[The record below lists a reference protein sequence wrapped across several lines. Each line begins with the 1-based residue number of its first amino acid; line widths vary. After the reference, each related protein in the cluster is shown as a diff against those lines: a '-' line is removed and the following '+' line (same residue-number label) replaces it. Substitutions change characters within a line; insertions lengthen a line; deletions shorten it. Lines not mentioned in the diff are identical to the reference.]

1 MPIAPT
7 YAVRETATNLRRNVL
22 MTLAAIVTM
31 TIAMIMTT
39 AISLGFFGAGLLV
52 ANQIGE
58 MKELYY
64 DKLEVSIYLK
74 DDINAGQRE
83 AVTAQLDSSPEVAAG
98 LRRNLT
104 MTIAMIMTT
113 AISLAFF
120 GAGLLVANQIGDMK
134 ELYFDKLEVSI
145 YLKDNATPVQ
155 REAITSQLN
164 ASPEIASFDY
174 LDKKAAYERF
184 KKLFKGNP
192 QLISQAT
199 EDDLPA
205 TYLVRMKDP
214 ERYTILA
221 QQFPNGKNGVDQVQ
235 GQSEVLDRIFSLFN
249 GVRNAAIA
257 LALLQALAALLLISN
272 TIQVAA
278 FNRRVETG
286 IMRLVGASRWYTQ
299 LPFVLEAALAGLAG
313 AVLAVLGL
321 IAAKFLFVDKT
332 LAEPIRSGIV
342 PPIDLGSILAI
353 SPYVAGVGV
362 ILASVAAYV
371 TLRLYVR
378 L

>member
-1 MPIAPT
+1 MRLNFVFT
-7 YAVRETATNLRRNVL
+7 
-22 MTLAAIVTM
+22 
-31 TIAMIMTT
+31 
-39 AISLGFFGAGLLV
+39 
-52 ANQIGE
+52 
-58 MKELYY
+58 
-64 DKLEVSIYLK
+64 
-74 DDINAGQRE
+74 
-83 AVTAQLDSSPEVAAG
+83 EVAAG

-134 ELYFDKLEVSI
+134 TLYLDKLEVSI
-145 YLKDNATPVQ
+145 YMQDDATAAQNAALASALK
-155 REAITSQLN
+155 
-164 ASPEIASFDY
+164 ASPEVVNVSY
-174 LDKKAAYERF
+174 LDKAAAFERF

-192 QLISQAT
+192 QLVSQAT
-199 EDDLPA
+199 ADDLPA
-205 TYLVRMKDP
+205 TYLVKMKDP
-214 ERYTILA
+214 ERYTVLA
-221 QQFPNGKNGVDQVQ
+221 QQFPSGKNGVEEVQ

-249 GVRNAAIA
+249 GIRNAAIA

-313 AVLAVLGL
+313 AVLALGGL
-321 IAAKFLFVDKT
+321 IGAKYLFVDKT

-342 PPIDLGSILAI
+342 PPIDLGTILAI

-362 ILASVAAYV
+362 ALASIAAYV

>member
-1 MPIAPT
+1 MRLNFVFT
-7 YAVRETATNLRRNVL
+7 
-22 MTLAAIVTM
+22 
-31 TIAMIMTT
+31 
-39 AISLGFFGAGLLV
+39 
-52 ANQIGE
+52 
-58 MKELYY
+58 
-64 DKLEVSIYLK
+64 
-74 DDINAGQRE
+74 
-83 AVTAQLDSSPEVAAG
+83 EVAAG

-104 MTIAMIMTT
+104 MTIAMVMTT

-145 YLKDNATPVQ
+145 YLKDNASPAQ
-155 REAITSQLN
+155 RESITSQLD
-164 ASPEIASFDY
+164 ASPEIASYDY

-313 AVLAVLGL
+313 AVLALLGL
-321 IAAKFLFVDKT
+321 VAAKFLFVDKT

-342 PPIDLGSILAI
+342 PPIDVGSILAI

-362 ILASVAAYV
+362 LLASVAAYV

>member
-1 MPIAPT
+1 MRLNF
-7 YAVRETATNLRRNVL
+7 VF
-22 MTLAAIVTM
+22 
-31 TIAMIMTT
+31 
-39 AISLGFFGAGLLV
+39 S
-52 ANQIGE
+52 
-58 MKELYY
+58 
-64 DKLEVSIYLK
+64 
-74 DDINAGQRE
+74 
-83 AVTAQLDSSPEVAAG
+83 EVAAG

-104 MTIAMIMTT
+104 MTIAMVMTT

-134 ELYFDKLEVSI
+134 KLYFDKLEVSI

-155 REAITSQLN
+155 REAITQQLD
-164 ASPEIASFDY
+164 ASPEIASYDY
-174 LDKKAAYERF
+174 LDKKAAYARF
-184 KKLFKGNP
+184 KQLFKGNP

-205 TYLVRMKDP
+205 TYLVQMKDP

-221 QQFPNGKNGVDQVQ
+221 KQFPNGKNGVDQVQ

-313 AVLAVLGL
+313 AVLALVGL
-321 IAAKFLFVDKT
+321 VAAKFLFVDKT

-342 PPIDLGSILAI
+342 PPIDVGSILAI

>member
-1 MPIAPT
+1 MRMNFVFT
-7 YAVRETATNLRRNVL
+7 
-22 MTLAAIVTM
+22 
-31 TIAMIMTT
+31 
-39 AISLGFFGAGLLV
+39 
-52 ANQIGE
+52 
-58 MKELYY
+58 
-64 DKLEVSIYLK
+64 EV
-74 DDINAGQRE
+74 G
-83 AVTAQLDSSPEVAAG
+83 AG

-120 GAGLLVANQIGDMK
+120 GAGLLVAKQIGDMK
-134 ELYFDKLEVSI
+134 ELYYDKLEVSI
-145 YLKDNATPVQ
+145 YLQDDVTPAQ
-155 REAITSQLN
+155 REAVDGQL
-164 ASPEIASFDY
+164 ASSPEVESFQF
-174 LDKKAAYERF
+174 LDKAQAFERF
-184 KKLFKGNP
+184 KELFKGNP
-192 QLISQAT
+192 QLIEQAT
-199 EDDLPA
+199 EEDLPA

-214 ERYTILA
+214 ERYTVLA
-221 QQFPNGKNGVDQVQ
+221 QQFPSGENGVDQVQ

-249 GVRNAAIA
+249 GIRNAAIA

-313 AVLAVLGL
+313 AVLALGGL

-342 PPIDLGSILAI
+342 PAIDMGTILAI
-353 SPYVAGVGV
+353 SPFVVGVGV
-362 ILASVAAYV
+362 LLASVAAYV

>member
-1 MPIAPT
+1 MRMNFVFT
-7 YAVRETATNLRRNVL
+7 
-22 MTLAAIVTM
+22 
-31 TIAMIMTT
+31 
-39 AISLGFFGAGLLV
+39 
-52 ANQIGE
+52 
-58 MKELYY
+58 
-64 DKLEVSIYLK
+64 
-74 DDINAGQRE
+74 
-83 AVTAQLDSSPEVAAG
+83 EVAAG

-134 ELYFDKLEVSI
+134 ELYYDKLEVSV
-145 YLKDNATPVQ
+145 YLQDTVTGPQ
-155 REAITSQLN
+155 REAIDGQLA
-164 ASPEIASFDY
+164 ASPEVESFQY
-174 LDKKAAYERF
+174 LDKAAAFARF
-184 KKLFKGNP
+184 KELFKANP
-192 QLISQAT
+192 QLINNAT
-199 EDDLPA
+199 EADLPA

-214 ERYTILA
+214 ERYTVLA
-221 QQFPNGKNGVDQVQ
+221 QQFPAGKNGVDQVQ

-249 GVRNAAIA
+249 GIRNAAIA

-313 AVLAVLGL
+313 AVLALGGL
-321 IAAKFLFVDKT
+321 VAAKFLFVDKT

-342 PPIDLGSILAI
+342 PPIDVGTILAI

-362 ILASVAAYV
+362 LLASIAAYV

>member
-1 MPIAPT
+1 MRLNFVFT
-7 YAVRETATNLRRNVL
+7 
-22 MTLAAIVTM
+22 
-31 TIAMIMTT
+31 
-39 AISLGFFGAGLLV
+39 
-52 ANQIGE
+52 
-58 MKELYY
+58 
-64 DKLEVSIYLK
+64 
-74 DDINAGQRE
+74 
-83 AVTAQLDSSPEVAAG
+83 EVAAG

-145 YLKDNATPVQ
+145 YLKDDATPVQ

-199 EDDLPA
+199 ADDLPA

-313 AVLAVLGL
+313 AVLALLGL
-321 IAAKFLFVDKT
+321 VAAKFLFVDKT

-342 PPIDLGSILAI
+342 PPIDLGAILAI
-353 SPYVAGVGV
+353 SPYVAGVVV

>member
-1 MPIAPT
+1 MRMNFVLTEVA
-7 YAVRETATNLRRNVL
+7 AGLRRNL
-22 MTLAAIVTM
+22 TM

-52 ANQIGE
+52 ANQISD

-74 DDINAGQRE
+74 DDINAKQQKSVTSQLE
-83 AVTAQLDSSPEVAAG
+83 ASPEVASYEF
-98 LRRNLT
+98 LT
-104 MTIAMIMTT
+104 
-113 AISLAFF
+113 
-120 GAGLLVANQIGDMK
+120 K
-134 ELYFDKLEVSI
+134 E
-145 YLKDNATPVQ
+145 Q
-155 REAITSQLN
+155 
-164 ASPEIASFDY
+164 
-174 LDKKAAYERF
+174 AYERF
-184 KKLFKGNP
+184 KRLFRGNP
-192 QLISQAT
+192 NLVAQAT
-199 EDDLPA
+199 PEDLPA

-214 ERYTILA
+214 ERYTVLA
-221 QQFPNGKNGVDQVQ
+221 QQFHRTAGIDQVQ

-249 GVRNAAIA
+249 GIRNGAIV

-313 AVLAVLGL
+313 ALLAVVGL
-321 IAAKFLFVDKT
+321 FGVKYLFVDKT

-342 PPIDLGSILAI
+342 PPLDVGTILAI
-353 SPYVAGVGV
+353 APYVAGAGV
-362 ILASVAAYV
+362 LLASVAAYV

>member
-1 MPIAPT
+1 MRLNFVFT
-7 YAVRETATNLRRNVL
+7 
-22 MTLAAIVTM
+22 
-31 TIAMIMTT
+31 
-39 AISLGFFGAGLLV
+39 
-52 ANQIGE
+52 
-58 MKELYY
+58 
-64 DKLEVSIYLK
+64 
-74 DDINAGQRE
+74 
-83 AVTAQLDSSPEVAAG
+83 EVAAG

-134 ELYFDKLEVSI
+134 ELYFDKLEVSV
-145 YLKDNATPVQ
+145 YLQDTVTSAQ
-155 REAITSQLN
+155 RESIDSQLK
-164 ASPEIASFDY
+164 ASPEIASYKY
-174 LDKKAAYERF
+174 LDKDAAFARF
-184 KKLFKGNP
+184 KQLFKGNP
-192 QLISQAT
+192 QLVSQAT
-199 EDDLPA
+199 KDDLPA
-205 TYLVRMKDP
+205 TYLIKMKDP
-214 ERYTILA
+214 ERYTVLA
-221 QQFPNGKNGVDQVQ
+221 QQFPAGKNGVEEVQ

-313 AVLAVLGL
+313 AVLALGGL

-342 PPIDLGSILAI
+342 PPIDLGTILAI
-353 SPYVAGVGV
+353 TPYVAGVGV
-362 ILASVAAYV
+362 VLASVAAYV

>member
-1 MPIAPT
+1 MRLNFVFT
-7 YAVRETATNLRRNVL
+7 
-22 MTLAAIVTM
+22 
-31 TIAMIMTT
+31 
-39 AISLGFFGAGLLV
+39 
-52 ANQIGE
+52 
-58 MKELYY
+58 
-64 DKLEVSIYLK
+64 
-74 DDINAGQRE
+74 
-83 AVTAQLDSSPEVAAG
+83 EVAAG

-145 YLKDNATPVQ
+145 YLKDDATPVQ

-199 EDDLPA
+199 ADDLPA

-221 QQFPNGKNGVDQVQ
+221 QQFPNGKNGIDQVQ

>member
-1 MPIAPT
+1 MRLNFVFT
-7 YAVRETATNLRRNVL
+7 
-22 MTLAAIVTM
+22 
-31 TIAMIMTT
+31 
-39 AISLGFFGAGLLV
+39 
-52 ANQIGE
+52 
-58 MKELYY
+58 
-64 DKLEVSIYLK
+64 
-74 DDINAGQRE
+74 
-83 AVTAQLDSSPEVAAG
+83 EVAAG

-120 GAGLLVANQIGDMK
+120 GAGLLIANQIGDMK
-134 ELYFDKLEVSI
+134 TLYLDKLQVSV
-145 YLKDNATPVQ
+145 YLQDDITAAQ
-155 REAITSQLN
+155 LAAINTQLK
-164 ASPEIASFDY
+164 ASPEVESVQY
-174 LDKKAAYERF
+174 LDKAAAFARF
-184 KKLFKGNP
+184 KELFKGNP
-192 QLISQAT
+192 QLVDQAT
-199 EDDLPA
+199 PDDLPA
-205 TYLVRMKDP
+205 TYLVKMKDP
-214 ERYTILA
+214 ERYTVLA
-221 QQFPNGKNGVDQVQ
+221 QQFPAGKNGVEEVQ

-313 AVLAVLGL
+313 AVLALGGL

-342 PPIDLGSILAI
+342 PPIDLGTILAI

-362 ILASVAAYV
+362 ALASIAAYV

>member
-1 MPIAPT
+1 MRLNFVFT
-7 YAVRETATNLRRNVL
+7 
-22 MTLAAIVTM
+22 
-31 TIAMIMTT
+31 
-39 AISLGFFGAGLLV
+39 
-52 ANQIGE
+52 
-58 MKELYY
+58 
-64 DKLEVSIYLK
+64 
-74 DDINAGQRE
+74 
-83 AVTAQLDSSPEVAAG
+83 EVAAG

-120 GAGLLVANQIGDMK
+120 GAGLLVAQQIGDMK
-134 ELYFDKLEVSI
+134 ELYYDKLEVSI
-145 YLKDNATPVQ
+145 YLQDEVTPAQ
-155 REAITSQLN
+155 REAVTSQLDG
-164 ASPEIASFDY
+164 SPEVESYQY
-174 LDKKAAYERF
+174 LDKAAAFARF
-184 KKLFKGNP
+184 KELFKGNP
-192 QLISQAT
+192 QLVNQAT
-199 EDDLPA
+199 QEDLPA

-214 ERYTILA
+214 ERYTVLA
-221 QQFPNGKNGVDQVQ
+221 QQFPGGKNGVDQVQ

-249 GVRNAAIA
+249 GIRNAAIA

-313 AVLAVLGL
+313 AILALGGL
-321 IAAKFLFVDKT
+321 VAAKYLFVDKT

-342 PPIDLGSILAI
+342 PPIDIGTILAI
-353 SPYVAGVGV
+353 SPAVVGVGV
-362 ILASVAAYV
+362 LLASIAAYV

>member
-1 MPIAPT
+1 M
-7 YAVRETATNLRRNVL
+7 RMNFVL
-22 MTLAAIVTM
+22 T
-31 TIAMIMTT
+31 
-39 AISLGFFGAGLLV
+39 
-52 ANQIGE
+52 
-58 MKELYY
+58 
-64 DKLEVSIYLK
+64 
-74 DDINAGQRE
+74 
-83 AVTAQLDSSPEVAAG
+83 EVAAG

-120 GAGLLVANQIGDMK
+120 GAGLLVAQQIGDMK
-134 ELYFDKLEVSI
+134 ELYYDKLEVSI
-145 YLKDNATPVQ
+145 YLQDEVTPAQ
-155 REAITSQLN
+155 REAVTSQLD
-164 ASPEIASFDY
+164 ASPEVESYQY
-174 LDKKAAYERF
+174 LDKAAAFARF
-184 KKLFKGNP
+184 KELFKGNP
-192 QLISQAT
+192 QLVNQAT
-199 EDDLPA
+199 QEDLPA

-214 ERYTILA
+214 ERYTVLA
-221 QQFPNGKNGVDQVQ
+221 QQFPGGKNGVDQVQ

-249 GVRNAAIA
+249 GIRNAAIA

-313 AVLAVLGL
+313 AILALGGL
-321 IAAKFLFVDKT
+321 VAAKYLFVDKT

-342 PPIDLGSILAI
+342 PPIDLGTILAI

-362 ILASVAAYV
+362 LLASIAAYV

>member
-1 MPIAPT
+1 MRLNFVFT
-7 YAVRETATNLRRNVL
+7 
-22 MTLAAIVTM
+22 
-31 TIAMIMTT
+31 
-39 AISLGFFGAGLLV
+39 
-52 ANQIGE
+52 
-58 MKELYY
+58 
-64 DKLEVSIYLK
+64 
-74 DDINAGQRE
+74 
-83 AVTAQLDSSPEVAAG
+83 EVAAG

-199 EDDLPA
+199 ADDLPA

>member
-1 MPIAPT
+1 MRLNFVFT
-7 YAVRETATNLRRNVL
+7 
-22 MTLAAIVTM
+22 
-31 TIAMIMTT
+31 
-39 AISLGFFGAGLLV
+39 
-52 ANQIGE
+52 
-58 MKELYY
+58 
-64 DKLEVSIYLK
+64 
-74 DDINAGQRE
+74 
-83 AVTAQLDSSPEVAAG
+83 EVAAG

-145 YLKDNATPVQ
+145 YLRDDVTSAQ
-155 REAITSQLN
+155 REEIDAQLH
-164 ASPEIASFDY
+164 ASPEIAGYQY
-174 LDKKAAYERF
+174 LDKKAAFARF
-184 KKLFKGNP
+184 QKLFKGNP

-199 EDDLPA
+199 PEDLPA

-214 ERYTILA
+214 ERYTVLA

-313 AVLAVLGL
+313 ALLALCGL
-321 IAAKFLFVDKT
+321 VAAKFLFVDKT

-342 PPIDLGSILAI
+342 PPVDLGSILAI

>member
-1 MPIAPT
+1 MRMNF
-7 YAVRETATNLRRNVL
+7 VF
-22 MTLAAIVTM
+22 
-31 TIAMIMTT
+31 
-39 AISLGFFGAGLLV
+39 S
-52 ANQIGE
+52 
-58 MKELYY
+58 
-64 DKLEVSIYLK
+64 
-74 DDINAGQRE
+74 
-83 AVTAQLDSSPEVAAG
+83 EVAAG

-120 GAGLLVANQIGDMK
+120 GAGLLVAQQIGDMK
-134 ELYFDKLEVSI
+134 ELYYDKLEVSI
-145 YLKDNATPVQ
+145 YLQDEVSPAQ
-155 REAITSQLN
+155 REAVTTQLD
-164 ASPEIASFDY
+164 ASPEVESYQF
-174 LDKKAAYERF
+174 LDKDAAFARF
-184 KKLFKGNP
+184 KELFKGNP
-192 QLISQAT
+192 NLIEQAT
-199 EDDLPA
+199 PEDLPA

-214 ERYTILA
+214 ERYTVLA
-221 QQFPNGKNGVDQVQ
+221 QQFPAGENGVDQVQ

-249 GVRNAAIA
+249 GIRNAAIA

-313 AVLAVLGL
+313 AILALCGL

-342 PPIDLGSILAI
+342 PAIDMGTILAI
-353 SPYVAGVGV
+353 SPFVVGVGV
-362 ILASVAAYV
+362 LLASIAAYV

>member
-1 MPIAPT
+1 MRMNF
-7 YAVRETATNLRRNVL
+7 VLSEVATGLRRNL
-22 MTLAAIVTM
+22 TM

-64 DKLEVSIYLK
+64 DKLEVSIYLA
-74 DDINAGQRE
+74 DDIKPQQQE
-83 AVTAQLDSSPEVAAG
+83 SVTQQLDASPEVASYQF
-98 LRRNLT
+98 LT
-104 MTIAMIMTT
+104 K
-113 AISLAFF
+113 
-120 GAGLLVANQIGDMK
+120 Q
-134 ELYFDKLEVSI
+134 
-145 YLKDNATPVQ
+145 Q
-155 REAITSQLN
+155 
-164 ASPEIASFDY
+164 
-174 LDKKAAYERF
+174 AYDRF
-184 KKLFKGNP
+184 KRLFRGNP
-192 QLISQAT
+192 QLIAQAT
-199 EDDLPA
+199 PEDLPA

-214 ERYTILA
+214 ERYAVLA
-221 QQFPNGKNGVDQVQ
+221 QQFPSGKSGIDQVQ

-313 AVLAVLGL
+313 AILAIGGL
-321 IAAKFLFVDKT
+321 FAAKFLFVDKT

-342 PPIDLGSILAI
+342 PPIDVGTILMI
-353 SPYVAGVGV
+353 SPYVAGAGV
-362 ILASVAAYV
+362 LLASIAAYV

>member
-1 MPIAPT
+1 MRMKFVLTEVA
-7 YAVRETATNLRRNVL
+7 AGLRRNL
-22 MTLAAIVTM
+22 TM

-52 ANQIGE
+52 ANQISD

-74 DDINAGQRE
+74 DDINAKQQKLVTSQLE
-83 AVTAQLDSSPEVAAG
+83 ASPEVASYEF
-98 LRRNLT
+98 LT
-104 MTIAMIMTT
+104 
-113 AISLAFF
+113 
-120 GAGLLVANQIGDMK
+120 K
-134 ELYFDKLEVSI
+134 E
-145 YLKDNATPVQ
+145 Q
-155 REAITSQLN
+155 
-164 ASPEIASFDY
+164 
-174 LDKKAAYERF
+174 AYERF
-184 KKLFKGNP
+184 KRLFRGNP
-192 QLISQAT
+192 NLVAQAT
-199 EDDLPA
+199 AEDLPA

-214 ERYTILA
+214 ERYTVLA
-221 QQFPNGKNGVDQVQ
+221 QQFPSGRGGIDQVQ

-249 GVRNAAIA
+249 GIRNGAIV

-313 AVLAVLGL
+313 ALLAVAGL
-321 IAAKFLFVDKT
+321 FGVKYLFVDKT

-342 PPIDLGSILAI
+342 PPLDVGTILAI
-353 SPYVAGVGV
+353 TPYVAGVGV
-362 ILASVAAYV
+362 LLASVAAYV

>member
-1 MPIAPT
+1 MRMNFVLSEVA
-7 YAVRETATNLRRNVL
+7 AGLRRNL
-22 MTLAAIVTM
+22 TM
-31 TIAMIMTT
+31 TIAMVMTT

-52 ANQIGE
+52 ANQIGD

-83 AVTAQLDSSPEVAAG
+83 AVTAQLDSSPEVASYQF
-98 LRRNLT
+98 LT
-104 MTIAMIMTT
+104 
-113 AISLAFF
+113 
-120 GAGLLVANQIGDMK
+120 K
-134 ELYFDKLEVSI
+134 E
-145 YLKDNATPVQ
+145 Q
-155 REAITSQLN
+155 
-164 ASPEIASFDY
+164 
-174 LDKKAAYERF
+174 AYERF
-184 KKLFKGNP
+184 KRLFRGNP
-192 QLISQAT
+192 NLVAQAT
-199 EDDLPA
+199 PEDLPA

-214 ERYTILA
+214 ERYTVLA
-221 QQFPNGKNGVDQVQ
+221 QQFPSGKGGIDQVQ

-249 GVRNAAIA
+249 GVRNGAIV

-313 AVLAVLGL
+313 ALLAVVGL
-321 IAAKFLFVDKT
+321 FGVKYLFVDKT

-342 PPIDLGSILAI
+342 PPLDVGTILAI
-353 SPYVAGVGV
+353 TPYVAGVGV
-362 ILASVAAYV
+362 LLASVAAYI

>member
-1 MPIAPT
+1 MRLNFVFT
-7 YAVRETATNLRRNVL
+7 
-22 MTLAAIVTM
+22 
-31 TIAMIMTT
+31 
-39 AISLGFFGAGLLV
+39 
-52 ANQIGE
+52 
-58 MKELYY
+58 
-64 DKLEVSIYLK
+64 
-74 DDINAGQRE
+74 
-83 AVTAQLDSSPEVAAG
+83 EVAAG

-134 ELYFDKLEVSI
+134 ELYYDKLEVSV
-145 YLKDNATPVQ
+145 YLQDTATGPQ
-155 REAITSQLN
+155 REAIQTQLDS
-164 ASPEIASFDY
+164 SPEVASYQF
-174 LDKKAAYERF
+174 LNKEQAFERF
-184 KKLFKGNP
+184 KRLFRANP
-192 QLISQAT
+192 QLIQNAT
-199 EDDLPA
+199 KDDLPA
-205 TYLVRMKDP
+205 TYLVRLKDP
-214 ERYTILA
+214 ERYTVLA
-221 QQFPNGKNGVDQVQ
+221 RQFPAGTGGVDQVQ

-249 GVRNAAIA
+249 GIRNAAIA

-278 FNRRVETG
+278 FNRRAETG

-313 AVLAVLGL
+313 ALLALGGL

-342 PPIDLGSILAI
+342 PPIDVGTILAI

>member
-1 MPIAPT
+1 MRLNFVFT
-7 YAVRETATNLRRNVL
+7 
-22 MTLAAIVTM
+22 
-31 TIAMIMTT
+31 
-39 AISLGFFGAGLLV
+39 
-52 ANQIGE
+52 
-58 MKELYY
+58 
-64 DKLEVSIYLK
+64 
-74 DDINAGQRE
+74 
-83 AVTAQLDSSPEVAAG
+83 EVAAG

-134 ELYFDKLEVSI
+134 TLYLDKLEVSV
-145 YLKDNATPVQ
+145 YLQDDVTPAQ
-155 REAITSQLN
+155 RSAIETQLK
-164 ASPEIASFDY
+164 ASPEVENYQF
-174 LDKKAAYERF
+174 LDKAAAFARF
-184 KKLFKGNP
+184 KKLFAGNP
-192 QLISQAT
+192 ALVNQAT
-199 EDDLPA
+199 PDDLPA
-205 TYLVRMKDP
+205 TYLVKMKDP
-214 ERYTILA
+214 ERYTVLA
-221 QQFPNGKNGVDQVQ
+221 QQFPAGKAGVEEVQ

-313 AVLAVLGL
+313 AVLALGGL

-342 PPIDLGSILAI
+342 PPIDLGTILAI

-362 ILASVAAYV
+362 ALASIAAYV

>member
-1 MPIAPT
+1 MRLNFVFT
-7 YAVRETATNLRRNVL
+7 
-22 MTLAAIVTM
+22 
-31 TIAMIMTT
+31 
-39 AISLGFFGAGLLV
+39 
-52 ANQIGE
+52 
-58 MKELYY
+58 
-64 DKLEVSIYLK
+64 
-74 DDINAGQRE
+74 
-83 AVTAQLDSSPEVAAG
+83 EVAAG

-120 GAGLLVANQIGDMK
+120 GAGLLIANQIGDMK
-134 ELYFDKLEVSI
+134 SLYLDKLEVSV
-145 YLKDNATPVQ
+145 YLQDDITPAQ
-155 REAITSQLN
+155 KTAIDTQLK
-164 ASPEIASFDY
+164 ASPEVESVTY
-174 LDKKAAYERF
+174 LDKAAAFKRF
-184 KKLFKGNP
+184 QDLFKGNP
-192 QLISQAT
+192 QLVDQAT
-199 EDDLPA
+199 PDDLPA
-205 TYLVRMKDP
+205 TYLVKMKDP
-214 ERYTILA
+214 ERYRVLS
-221 QQFPNGKNGVDQVQ
+221 QQFPAGKAGVEEVQ

-313 AVLAVLGL
+313 AVLALGGL

-342 PPIDLGSILAI
+342 PPIDLGTILAI

-362 ILASVAAYV
+362 ALASIAAYV

>member
-1 MPIAPT
+1 MRMNFVFTEVA
-7 YAVRETATNLRRNVL
+7 AGLRRNL
-22 MTLAAIVTM
+22 TM

-64 DKLEVSIYLK
+64 DKLEVSIYLT
-74 DDINAGQRE
+74 DDINAQQRR
-83 AVTAQLDSSPEVAAG
+83 AVDAQLKASPEVAEFQY
-98 LRRNLT
+98 LT
-104 MTIAMIMTT
+104 
-113 AISLAFF
+113 
-120 GAGLLVANQIGDMK
+120 K
-134 ELYFDKLEVSI
+134 EE
-145 YLKDNATPVQ
+145 
-155 REAITSQLN
+155 
-164 ASPEIASFDY
+164 
-174 LDKKAAYERF
+174 AYERF
-184 KKLFKGNP
+184 KRLFRGNP
-192 QLISQAT
+192 QLLANAT
-199 EDDLPA
+199 KEDLPA

-214 ERYTILA
+214 ERYTVLA
-221 QQFPNGKNGVDQVQ
+221 QQFHRTAGIDQVQ

-249 GVRNAAIA
+249 GIRNGAIV

-313 AVLAVLGL
+313 ALLAVAGL
-321 IAAKFLFVDKT
+321 FGVKYLFVDKT

-342 PPIDLGSILAI
+342 PPLDVGTILAI
-353 SPYVAGVGV
+353 TPYVAGVGV
-362 ILASVAAYV
+362 LLASVAAYV

>member
-1 MPIAPT
+1 MRLNFVFT
-7 YAVRETATNLRRNVL
+7 
-22 MTLAAIVTM
+22 
-31 TIAMIMTT
+31 
-39 AISLGFFGAGLLV
+39 
-52 ANQIGE
+52 
-58 MKELYY
+58 
-64 DKLEVSIYLK
+64 
-74 DDINAGQRE
+74 
-83 AVTAQLDSSPEVAAG
+83 EVAAG

-134 ELYFDKLEVSI
+134 ELYFDKLEVSV
-145 YLKDNATPVQ
+145 YLRDDVTQAQ
-155 REAITSQLN
+155 REEIDSQLH
-164 ASPEIASFDY
+164 ASPEIASYAY

-199 EDDLPA
+199 PEDLPA

-313 AVLAVLGL
+313 ALLALCGL
-321 IAAKFLFVDKT
+321 VAAKFLFVDKT

>member
-1 MPIAPT
+1 MRLNF
-7 YAVRETATNLRRNVL
+7 VF
-22 MTLAAIVTM
+22 
-31 TIAMIMTT
+31 
-39 AISLGFFGAGLLV
+39 S
-52 ANQIGE
+52 
-58 MKELYY
+58 
-64 DKLEVSIYLK
+64 
-74 DDINAGQRE
+74 
-83 AVTAQLDSSPEVAAG
+83 EVAAG

-120 GAGLLVANQIGDMK
+120 GAGLLVANQISDMK
-134 ELYFDKLEVSI
+134 QLYYDKLEVSV
-145 YLKDNATPVQ
+145 YLQDTATAAQ
-155 REAITSQLN
+155 REAITTQLE
-164 ASPEIASFDY
+164 ASPEVAGYQY
-174 LDKKAAYERF
+174 LTKEQAFERF
-184 KKLFKGNP
+184 KRLFRANP
-192 QLISQAT
+192 QLLANAT
-199 EDDLPA
+199 KDDLPA

-214 ERYTILA
+214 ERYTVLA
-221 QQFPNGKNGVDQVQ
+221 QQFPAGKGGVDQVQ
-235 GQSEVLDRIFSLFN
+235 GQSEVLDRIFALFN
-249 GVRNAAIA
+249 GIRNAAIA

-313 AVLAVLGL
+313 ALLALGGL

-342 PPIDLGSILAI
+342 PPIDVGTILAI

-362 ILASVAAYV
+362 LLASVAAYV

>member
-1 MPIAPT
+1 
-7 YAVRETATNLRRNVL
+7 
-22 MTLAAIVTM
+22 
-31 TIAMIMTT
+31 
-39 AISLGFFGAGLLV
+39 
-52 ANQIGE
+52 
-58 MKELYY
+58 
-64 DKLEVSIYLK
+64 
-74 DDINAGQRE
+74 
-83 AVTAQLDSSPEVAAG
+83 
-98 LRRNLT
+98 
-104 MTIAMIMTT
+104 MTT

-155 REAITSQLN
+155 REAITQQLD
-164 ASPEIASFDY
+164 ASPEIASYDY

-313 AVLAVLGL
+313 AVLALVGL

-342 PPIDLGSILAI
+342 PPIDVGSILAI

>member
-1 MPIAPT
+1 MRMKFVLTEVA
-7 YAVRETATNLRRNVL
+7 AGLRRNL
-22 MTLAAIVTM
+22 TM

-52 ANQIGE
+52 ANQISD

-74 DDINAGQRE
+74 DDINAKQQKLVTSQLE
-83 AVTAQLDSSPEVAAG
+83 ASPEVASYEF
-98 LRRNLT
+98 LT
-104 MTIAMIMTT
+104 
-113 AISLAFF
+113 
-120 GAGLLVANQIGDMK
+120 K
-134 ELYFDKLEVSI
+134 E
-145 YLKDNATPVQ
+145 Q
-155 REAITSQLN
+155 
-164 ASPEIASFDY
+164 
-174 LDKKAAYERF
+174 AYERF
-184 KKLFKGNP
+184 KRLFRGNP
-192 QLISQAT
+192 NLVAQAT
-199 EDDLPA
+199 PEDLPA

-214 ERYTILA
+214 ERYTVLA
-221 QQFPNGKNGVDQVQ
+221 QQFHRTAGIDQVQ

-249 GVRNAAIA
+249 GIRNGAIV

-313 AVLAVLGL
+313 ALLAVAGL
-321 IAAKFLFVDKT
+321 FGVKYLFVDKT

-342 PPIDLGSILAI
+342 PPLDVGTILAI
-353 SPYVAGVGV
+353 TPYVAGVGV
-362 ILASVAAYV
+362 LLASVAAYV

>member
-1 MPIAPT
+1 MRLNFVFT
-7 YAVRETATNLRRNVL
+7 
-22 MTLAAIVTM
+22 
-31 TIAMIMTT
+31 
-39 AISLGFFGAGLLV
+39 
-52 ANQIGE
+52 
-58 MKELYY
+58 
-64 DKLEVSIYLK
+64 
-74 DDINAGQRE
+74 
-83 AVTAQLDSSPEVAAG
+83 EVAAG

-145 YLKDNATPVQ
+145 YLKDDATPVQ

-199 EDDLPA
+199 ADDLPA

-313 AVLAVLGL
+313 AVLALGGL
-321 IAAKFLFVDKT
+321 LAAKFLFVDKT

-342 PPIDLGSILAI
+342 PPIDVGTILAI

>member
-1 MPIAPT
+1 MRLNF
-7 YAVRETATNLRRNVL
+7 VF
-22 MTLAAIVTM
+22 
-31 TIAMIMTT
+31 
-39 AISLGFFGAGLLV
+39 S
-52 ANQIGE
+52 
-58 MKELYY
+58 
-64 DKLEVSIYLK
+64 
-74 DDINAGQRE
+74 
-83 AVTAQLDSSPEVAAG
+83 EVAAG

-104 MTIAMIMTT
+104 MTIAMVMTT

-120 GAGLLVANQIGDMK
+120 GAGLLVANQISDMK
-134 ELYFDKLEVSI
+134 QLYFDKLEVSI
-145 YLKDNATPVQ
+145 YLRDDATAAQ

-164 ASPEIASFDY
+164 GSPEIASYQY
-174 LDKKAAYERF
+174 LDKKAAYARF
-184 KKLFKGNP
+184 QKLFKGNP
-192 QLISQAT
+192 QLISQASP
-199 EDDLPA
+199 DDLPA

-214 ERYTILA
+214 ERYTVLA
-221 QQFPNGKNGVDQVQ
+221 QQFPNGKAGVDQVQ
-235 GQSEVLDRIFSLFN
+235 GQSQVLDRIFSLFN

-313 AVLAVLGL
+313 AVLAIGGL
-321 IAAKFLFVDKT
+321 FAAKYLFVDKT

-342 PPIDLGSILAI
+342 PPIDVGTILMI

-362 ILASVAAYV
+362 LLASVAAYV

>member
-1 MPIAPT
+1 MRLNFVFT
-7 YAVRETATNLRRNVL
+7 
-22 MTLAAIVTM
+22 
-31 TIAMIMTT
+31 
-39 AISLGFFGAGLLV
+39 
-52 ANQIGE
+52 
-58 MKELYY
+58 
-64 DKLEVSIYLK
+64 
-74 DDINAGQRE
+74 
-83 AVTAQLDSSPEVAAG
+83 EVAAG

-134 ELYFDKLEVSI
+134 TLYLDKLEVSV
-145 YLKDNATPVQ
+145 YLQDTATAAQ
-155 REAITSQLN
+155 REAISSQLD
-164 ASPEIASFDY
+164 ASPEVSSFKY
-174 LDKKAAYERF
+174 LDKAEAFARF
-184 KKLFKGNP
+184 KQLFKGNP

-199 EDDLPA
+199 KDDLPA
-205 TYLVRMKDP
+205 TYLVKMKDP
-214 ERYTILA
+214 ERYTVLA
-221 QQFPNGKNGVDQVQ
+221 QQFPAGKAGVDQVQ
-235 GQSEVLDRIFSLFN
+235 GQSQVLDRIFSLFN

-313 AVLAVLGL
+313 AVLALGGL
-321 IAAKFLFVDKT
+321 VAAKFLFVDKT

-342 PPIDLGSILAI
+342 PPIDLGTILAI

-362 ILASVAAYV
+362 LLASVAAYV

>member
-1 MPIAPT
+1 MRMNFVFSEVA
-7 YAVRETATNLRRNVL
+7 AGLRRNL
-22 MTLAAIVTM
+22 TM

-64 DKLEVSIYLK
+64 DKLEVSIYLA
-74 DDINAGQRE
+74 DGVTDPQRA
-83 AVTAQLDSSPEVAAG
+83 AVETQLKASPEVAG
-98 LRRNLT
+98 Y
-104 MTIAMIMTT
+104 
-113 AISLAFF
+113 
-120 GAGLLVANQIGDMK
+120 
-134 ELYFDKLEVSI
+134 E
-145 YLKDNATPVQ
+145 
-155 REAITSQLN
+155 
-164 ASPEIASFDY
+164 Y
-174 LDKKAAYERF
+174 LDKDAAYERF
-184 KKLFKGNP
+184 KRLFRGNP
-192 QLISQAT
+192 QLIAQAT
-199 EDDLPA
+199 ADDLPE

-214 ERYTILA
+214 ERYTVLA
-221 QQFPNGKNGVDQVQ
+221 QQFPAGKAGVDQVQ

-249 GVRNAAIA
+249 GIRNAAIA

-313 AVLAVLGL
+313 AILAMGGL
-321 IAAKFLFVDKT
+321 FAAKFLFVDKT

-342 PPIDLGSILAI
+342 PPIDVGTILMI

-362 ILASVAAYV
+362 LLASIAAYI